1 MCAIKKKIIIK
12 VLAVLFTLIL
22 VVLISSAAR
31 LARINITDKKKIIIK
46 VLAVLFTLIL
56 VVLISSAARL
66 ARINITDTSTPILKG
81 LRSFFGMLERV
92 TPFAAV
98 REENS
103 ILHDRV
109 DLLTRMAEETL
120 AINDENARLR
130 SLLDFRKLIPY
141 TSIPAQVIGRD
152 PSNWS
157 NSLIIDKGSSSGI
170 KTNMAVIST
179 RGLVGRI
186 VETGKISSKAL
197 LITDPNLRV
206 GILIRRNRQGGI
218 LTGTPGGRC
227 KIIYISLDSDVK
239 PGDKVMTAGFGS
251 VFPKG
256 ILIGEIEKV
265 GREEGRLYKYAILKP
280 SQDLSR
286 LEEVLC
292 IIK

>member
-1 MCAIKKKIIIK
+1 VRNRKNIIINI
-12 VLAVLFTLIL
+12 LAVLFAVVL
-22 VVLISSAAR
+22 VVLISS
-31 LARINITDKKKIIIK
+31 LAR
-46 VLAVLFTLIL
+46 
-56 VVLISSAARL
+56 S
-66 ARINITDTSTPILKG
+66 ARINITDTSTPVLKN
-81 LRSFFGMLERV
+81 LHSFFELLERI
-92 TPFAAV
+92 TPFAALK
-98 REENS
+98 EENKL
-103 ILHDRV
+103 LHNRV
-109 DLLTRMAEETL
+109 DLLTRMSEETL
-120 AINDENARLR
+120 AINDDNVRLR
-130 SLLDFRKLIPY
+130 SLLDFRKMILY

-186 VETGKISSKAL
+186 VEAGKLSSKAL
-197 LITDPNLRV
+197 LITDPNLKV
-206 GILIRRNRQGGI
+206 GVFIRRNRQGGI
-218 LTGTPGGRC
+218 LTGRPPGRC

-265 GREEGRLYKYAILKP
+265 GKEKGRLYKYAILKP
-280 SQDLSR
+280 SQDLSM

-292 IIK
+292 IIR

>member
-1 MCAIKKKIIIK
+1 MRNQKKRIILK
-12 VLAVLFTLIL
+12 VLVLLSAVIL
-22 VVLISSAAR
+22 VVFVSSAAR
-31 LARINITDKKKIIIK
+31 PL
-46 VLAVLFTLIL
+46 
-56 VVLISSAARL
+56 
-66 ARINITDTSTPILKG
+66 RINITDTSSPALKG
-81 LRSFFGMLERV
+81 LRSFFGLVERI
-92 TPFAAV
+92 TPFAAL
-98 REENS
+98 REENK

-109 DLLTRMAEETL
+109 DLLTRMAEETK
-120 AINDENARLR
+120 AISDDNARLR
-130 SLLDFRKLIPY
+130 NLLDFRKMIPY

-170 KTNMAVIST
+170 KTNMAVMST

-186 VETGKISSKAL
+186 VETGKLSAKAL
-197 LITDPNLRV
+197 LITDPNLKV
-206 GILIRRNRQGGI
+206 GVLIRRNRQGGI
-218 LTGTPGGRC
+218 LTGMPGDRC

-239 PGDKVMTAGFGS
+239 AGDKVMTAGFGS

-265 GREEGRLYKYAILKP
+265 GKEEGRLYKYAILKP

-292 IIK
+292 IIR

>member
-1 MCAIKKKIIIK
+1 VRNKKKRIILKI
-12 VLAVLFTLIL
+12 LAVFFAVIL

-31 LARINITDKKKIIIK
+31 
-46 VLAVLFTLIL
+46 
-56 VVLISSAARL
+56 S

-81 LRSFFGMLERV
+81 LRSFFRLLERIV
-92 TPFAAV
+92 PFAAL
-98 REENS
+98 REEND

-109 DLLTRMAEETL
+109 DLLTRMSEETK
-120 AINDENARLR
+120 AIDDENARLR
-130 SLLDFRKLIPY
+130 SLLDFRRTTSY

-170 KTNMAVIST
+170 RTNMAVIST

-186 VETGKISSKAL
+186 VETGKLSSKAL
-197 LITDPNLRV
+197 LITDPNLKV
-206 GILIRRNRQGGI
+206 GVLVRRNRQGGI
-218 LTGTPGGRC
+218 LTGRPGGRC
-227 KIIYISLDSDVK
+227 KIIYISLDSDVR

-256 ILIGEIEKV
+256 ILIGEVEKV
-265 GREEGRLYKYAILKP
+265 GKEGGRLYKYAILKP
-280 SQDLSR
+280 SQDLSM

-292 IIK
+292 IIR

>member
-1 MCAIKKKIIIK
+1 M
-12 VLAVLFTLIL
+12 
-22 VVLISSAAR
+22 R
-31 LARINITDKKKIIIK
+31 DKKKRTILKI
-46 VLAVLFTLIL
+46 LAVISAVIL

-66 ARINITDTSTPILKG
+66 ARINITDTSTPILKS
-81 LRSFFGMLERV
+81 LHSFFGLMEKI
-92 TPFAAV
+92 TPFAAL
-98 REENS
+98 EKENR
-103 ILHDRV
+103 ILRDRI
-109 DLLTRMAEETL
+109 DLLTRMAEETKVV
-120 AINDENARLR
+120 DDDNARLR
-130 SLLDFRKLIPY
+130 NLLDFRKVIPY

-186 VETGKISSKAL
+186 VEAGKLSSKAL
-197 LITDPNLRV
+197 LITDPNLKV
-206 GILIRRNRQGGI
+206 GVFIRRNRQGGI
-218 LTGTPGGRC
+218 LVGKPAGRC

-239 PGDKVMTAGFGS
+239 AGDKVMTAGFGS

-280 SQDLSR
+280 SQDLSI

-292 IIK
+292 IIR